1 MIKISRNVPQICIG
15 LASKAGDVHQ
25 FGRMLCD
32 ALSEIGLVP
41 LEVEDGSP
49 VVLQSD
55 ALLLIGGCHSFD
67 GFAQLLDNIRRSRP
81 KTILWQIDPLP
92 PKTLTPEAERIGEEA
107 WQKLE
112 RHTRSLGYKA
122 INACLTRP
130 MRQKRKQA
138 VYENLFRDFKDQMAR
153 TLTPPFNNLD
163 EDSCKFIMR
172 GYLLLRRNAARGW
185 LDHIFCTI
193 PARQQFLQS
202 RGISAHY
209 APLGYHPI
217 MGRRLNC
224 QRDIDALFIGNTTDC
239 RRRSIME
246 DLRKNL
252 YSKRIT
258 LHSAERGCFG
268 DERTALLNR
277 AAISLNVPKVPW
289 EVAGLRF
296 LMSMACGAMVISE
309 QIEDPTPYTPGVH
322 FVQVGLSDIPD
333 AIEYYL
339 NNREERNRIV
349 DAAYNYITRELTM
362 ENSIMKI
369 LREVGIPHNT
379 PH

>member
-1 MIKISRNVPQICIG
+1 MIKISRNAPQVCIG
-15 LASKAGDVHQ
+15 LPSRAGDLHQ

-32 ALSEIGLVP
+32 ALLEIGLIP
-41 LEVEDGSP
+41 IEVEDGSGP
-49 VVLQSD
+49 VLQSD
-55 ALLLIGGCHSFD
+55 ALLLIGDCHSFD
-67 GFAQLLDNIRRSRP
+67 GFAESLDNIRGTRP

-92 PKTLTPEAERIGEEA
+92 PKTLTPEAEKIGEEA
-107 WQKLE
+107 SQKLE
-112 RHTRSLGYKA
+112 RHTRSLRYKA
-122 INACLTRP
+122 INACLTRA

-138 VYENLFRDFKDQMAR
+138 VYKSIFRDFKDQMAR
-153 TLTPPFNNLD
+153 TITPPFNNLD
-163 EDSCKFIMR
+163 EESCKFIMR
-172 GYLLLRRNAARGW
+172 GYLWLKRNAARGW

-202 RGISAHY
+202 RGINANY

-217 MGRRLNC
+217 MGRSLNC
-224 QRDIDALFIGNTTDC
+224 QRDIDALFIGNMTNC
-239 RRRSIME
+239 RRRAIME
-246 DLRKNL
+246 NLRKDL
-252 YSKRIT
+252 YSKGIT
-258 LHSAERGCFG
+258 LHNPERSCLGA
-268 DERTALLNR
+268 ERTALLNR
-277 AAISLNVPKVPW
+277 AAISLNVPMFPW
-289 EVAGLRF
+289 EIAGLRF

-322 FVQVGLSDIPD
+322 FVQVGLSDIPE
-333 AIEYYL
+333 AIEHYL
-339 NNREERNRIV
+339 NNHEERNRIV